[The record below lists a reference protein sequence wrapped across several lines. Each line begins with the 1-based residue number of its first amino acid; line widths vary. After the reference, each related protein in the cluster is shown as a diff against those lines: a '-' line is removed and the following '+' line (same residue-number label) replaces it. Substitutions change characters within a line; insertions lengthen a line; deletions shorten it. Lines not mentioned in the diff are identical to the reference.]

1 MTTAEDELWELRQGG
16 WGLERYVEE
25 FLELSNRVSWHD
37 ASLGTCFHLGLN
49 DKTIRC
55 ELPTGSY
62 PLIELINL
70 VLFLNGSDRE
80 VETVPKSCHPA
91 PAGTSSASPAH
102 PMPRTSAYLSN
113 CSPHLPDSEDS
124 PSSPLVP
131 SSSSSSPLVP
141 SSSSSSPLV
150 LSSSSSSPLVLPS
163 SSSLVPPSS
172 SPLVPSSSALT
183 ERPQVPL
190 GLLVDYEGM
199 VWSRAPEPAPRQ
211 RPPVPAP
218 RQRPRC
224 LLLASALRCLLLASA
239 LRCLLLASALR
250 CLLLASALPVPAP
263 RQRPPVPAPRLR
275 PPVPAPRLRPPVPAP
290 RLRPPVPAPRQHPP
304 VVAPRKLSPSFP
316 LVLSSSALSER
327 PRDAA
332 LPERPPV
339 PVPSGSPEP
348 LPVPSGSPEPLPV
361 PSGSPEPLP
370 VPSGSPEP
378 LLVPSRSPEPLL
390 VPSGSPEPLPFPSG
404 SPEPLATTPPKS
416 LHVMKSLPKKILGGG
431 YPPWRPPKL
440 PAPPWPPE
448 SPDPP
453 GPPKLPDPPWSPELP
468 DPPWP
473 PELPDPPWPP
483 ELPDPPWPPE
493 LPAPPWPPEL
503 PAPPWLLEWA
513 PPWRPPVLSCV
524 RVPWGL
530 QSAHPPS
537 PLDVIRRGTR
547 LLRGG
552 GNVRLCLPLPCVSLP
567 VLCAH
572 IWSFLFHVII
582 SLLVPVCVLI
592 VNLIP
597 GVSP

>member
-150 LSSSSSSPLVLPS
+150 LPS

-218 RQRPRC
+218 
-224 LLLASALRCLLLASA
+224 L
-239 LRCLLLASALR
+239 
-250 CLLLASALPVPAP
+250 
-263 RQRPPVPAPRLR
+263 QRPPVPAPRLR

-370 VPSGSPEP
+370 VPSHGRPSSPLRRGRPSFPLRHGSWNGRRPGG
-378 LLVPSRSPEPLL
+378 LLSCPVSVSREASRAP
-390 VPSGSPEPLPFPSG
+390 
-404 SPEPLATTPPKS
+404 TPPPLS
-416 LHVMKSLPKKILGGG
+416 MLYGAGRAYWEGGVMSDFV
-431 YPPWRPPKL
+431 
-440 PAPPWPPE
+440 
-448 SPDPP
+448 S
-453 GPPKLPDPPWSPELP
+453 
-468 DPPWP
+468 
-473 PELPDPPWPP
+473 
-483 ELPDPPWPPE
+483 
-493 LPAPPWPPEL
+493 
-503 PAPPWLLEWA
+503 
-513 PPWRPPVLSCV
+513 
-524 RVPWGL
+524 
-530 QSAHPPS
+530 
-537 PLDVIRRGTR
+537 
-547 LLRGG
+547 
-552 GNVRLCLPLPCVSLP
+552 LCLVFPYPCVMCPYLVLP
-567 VLCAH
+567 VSCH
-572 IWSFLFHVII
+572 H
-582 SLLVPVCVLI
+582 
-592 VNLIP
+592 
-597 GVSP
+597 

>member
-150 LSSSSSSPLVLPS
+150 LSSSSSSPLVL
-163 SSSLVPPSS
+163 
-172 SPLVPSSSALT
+172 
-183 ERPQVPL
+183 
-190 GLLVDYEGM
+190 
-199 VWSRAPEPAPRQ
+199 
-211 RPPVPAP
+211 
-218 RQRPRC
+218 
-224 LLLASALRCLLLASA
+224 
-239 LRCLLLASALR
+239 
-250 CLLLASALPVPAP
+250 
-263 RQRPPVPAPRLR
+263 
-275 PPVPAPRLRPPVPAP
+275 
-290 RLRPPVPAPRQHPP
+290 
-304 VVAPRKLSPSFP
+304 
-316 LVLSSSALSER
+316 SSSALSER

-361 PSGSPEPLP
+361 PSGSPEPLL

-378 LLVPSRSPEPLL
+378 LLVPSGSPEPLL

-440 PAPPWPPE
+440 PAPLWPPE

-453 GPPKLPDPPWSPELP
+453 GPPKLPAPPWPPESPDPPWPPELPDPPWSPELP

-493 LPAPPWPPEL
+493 SPDPPWPPEL
-503 PAPPWLLEWA
+503 PDPPWPPELPD
-513 PPWRPPVLSCV
+513 PPWPPEVPPLRRGRPSFPLRHGSWNGRRPGGLLSCPV
-524 RVPWGL
+524 SVSREASRAPT
-530 QSAHPPS
+530 PP
-537 PLDVIRRGTR
+537 PLSMLYGAGRAYWE
-547 LLRGG
+547 GG
-552 GNVRLCLPLPCVSLP
+552 VMSDFVSLCLVFPYPCVMCPYLVLP
-567 VLCAH
+567 VSCH
-572 IWSFLFHVII
+572 H
-582 SLLVPVCVLI
+582 
-592 VNLIP
+592 
-597 GVSP
+597 

>member
-1 MTTAEDELWELRQGG
+1 MYPNHHLCLSTSSKVYCLCYPRLLVPGSLCVPWQNNRTLKMTTAEDELWELRQGG

-91 PAGTSSASPAH
+91 PAETSSASPAH

-141 SSSSSSPLV
+141 
-150 LSSSSSSPLVLPS
+150 SSSSSSPLVLPS

-218 RQRPRC
+218 RQRP
-224 LLLASALRCLLLASA
+224 
-239 LRCLLLASALR
+239 
-250 CLLLASALPVPAP
+250 PVPAP
-263 RQRPPVPAPRLR
+263 RQR

-361 PSGSPEPLP
+361 PSGSPEPLQ
-370 VPSGSPEP
+370 
-378 LLVPSRSPEPLL
+378 

-431 YPPWRPPKL
+431 ATRHGGRPSSPLHHGLLSPRIHPGHPSSLLRHGL
-440 PAPPWPPE
+440 P
-448 SPDPP
+448 SPRIHHGHPSSRIHHGLPSSPIRHGLPSSPIRHGRPSSLIRHGLPSPRIHHGHPSSPIRHGRPSSPLRRGRPSFPLRRGSWNGRRP
-453 GPPKLPDPPWSPELP
+453 GGL
-468 DPPWP
+468 
-473 PELPDPPWPP
+473 
-483 ELPDPPWPPE
+483 
-493 LPAPPWPPEL
+493 
-503 PAPPWLLEWA
+503 
-513 PPWRPPVLSCV
+513 LSCPV
-524 RVPWGL
+524 SVSREASRAPT
-530 QSAHPPS
+530 PP
-537 PLDVIRRGTR
+537 PLSMLYGAGRAYWE
-547 LLRGG
+547 GG
-552 GNVRLCLPLPCVSLP
+552 VMSDFVSLCLVFPYPCVMCPYLVLP
-567 VLCAH
+567 VSCH
-572 IWSFLFHVII
+572 H
-582 SLLVPVCVLI
+582 
-592 VNLIP
+592 
-597 GVSP
+597 

>member
-124 PSSPLVP
+124 PSSPLV
-131 SSSSSSPLVP
+131 
-141 SSSSSSPLV
+141 

-218 RQRPRC
+218 LQRPPVPATRQRPPVPAPRQ
-224 LLLASALRCLLLASA
+224 RP
-239 LRCLLLASALR
+239 
-250 CLLLASALPVPAP
+250 PVPAP

-275 PPVPAPRLRPPVPAP
+275 PPVPAPRQ
-290 RLRPPVPAPRQHPP
+290 RPPVPAPRQHPP

-378 LLVPSRSPEPLL
+378 LLVPSS
-390 VPSGSPEPLPFPSG
+390 SPEPLPFPSG

-416 LHVMKSLPKKILGGG
+416 LHVMKSLPKKMLGGG

-453 GPPKLPDPPWSPELP
+453 GPPKLPAPPWPPESPDPPWSPELPDPPWSPELPDPPWPPESP

-483 ELPDPPWPPE
+483 ELPDPPWQPE

-567 VLCAH
+567 LCYVP
-572 IWSFLFHVII
+572 IFGPSCFMS
-582 SLLVPVCVLI
+582 SLVY
-592 VNLIP
+592 
-597 GVSP
+597 

>member
-172 SPLVPSSSALT
+172 FPLVPSSSALT

-218 RQRPRC
+218 LQRP
-224 LLLASALRCLLLASA
+224 
-239 LRCLLLASALR
+239 
-250 CLLLASALPVPAP
+250 PVPAP
-263 RQRPPVPAPRLR
+263 RQRPPVPAPHQRPPVPAPRLR

-361 PSGSPEPLP
+361 PSSSPEL
-370 VPSGSPEP
+370 
-378 LLVPSRSPEPLL
+378 
-390 VPSGSPEPLPFPSG
+390 LPFPSG

-431 YPPWRPPKL
+431 ATRHGGRPSSPLHHGLLSPRIHPGHPSSLLRHGLPSPRIHHGHPSSRIHHGHPSSPIRHGRPSSPIRHGLPSPRIRHGHPSSPIRHGLPSSPIRHGLPSPRIHHGHPSSPIRHGRPSFPLRRGRPSFPLRHGSWNWRR
-440 PAPPWPPE
+440 
-448 SPDPP
+448 P
-453 GPPKLPDPPWSPELP
+453 GGL
-468 DPPWP
+468 
-473 PELPDPPWPP
+473 
-483 ELPDPPWPPE
+483 
-493 LPAPPWPPEL
+493 
-503 PAPPWLLEWA
+503 
-513 PPWRPPVLSCV
+513 LSCV

-567 VLCAH
+567 LCYVP
-572 IWSFLFHVII
+572 IFGPSCFMS
-582 SLLVPVCVLI
+582 SLVY
-592 VNLIP
+592 
-597 GVSP
+597 

>member
-150 LSSSSSSPLVLPS
+150 LSSSSSSPLVLSSSSSSPLVLPS

-190 GLLVDYEGM
+190 GLLVDYEGI
-199 VWSRAPEPAPRQ
+199 VWSRAPVPAPRQ

-218 RQRPRC
+218 RQRP
-224 LLLASALRCLLLASA
+224 
-239 LRCLLLASALR
+239 
-250 CLLLASALPVPAP
+250 PVPAP
-263 RQRPPVPAPRLR
+263 RQRPPVPALRLRPPVPAPRLRPPVPAPRLR

-304 VVAPRKLSPSFP
+304 VVAPRKLSPSFL

-361 PSGSPEPLP
+361 PSG
-370 VPSGSPEP
+370 
-378 LLVPSRSPEPLL
+378 SPEPLL

-453 GPPKLPDPPWSPELP
+453 WPPELP

-567 VLCAH
+567 LCYVP
-572 IWSFLFHVII
+572 IFGPSCFMS
-582 SLLVPVCVLI
+582 SLVY
-592 VNLIP
+592 
-597 GVSP
+597 

>member
-80 VETVPKSCHPA
+80 VETVTKSCHPA

-172 SPLVPSSSALT
+172 SPLVPPSSALT

-218 RQRPRC
+218 LQRP
-224 LLLASALRCLLLASA
+224 
-239 LRCLLLASALR
+239 
-250 CLLLASALPVPAP
+250 PVPAP
-263 RQRPPVPAPRLR
+263 RQRPPVPAPRQR
-275 PPVPAPRLRPPVPAP
+275 PPVPAPRQRPPVPAP

-361 PSGSPEPLP
+361 PSSSPEPLP

-378 LLVPSRSPEPLL
+378 LLVPSSSPEPLL
-390 VPSGSPEPLPFPSG
+390 VPSS
-404 SPEPLATTPPKS
+404 SPEPLATTPQKS

-453 GPPKLPDPPWSPELP
+453 GPPKLPA
-468 DPPWP
+468 PPWP
-473 PELPDPPWPP
+473 PELPA
-483 ELPDPPWPPE
+483 PPWPPE

-503 PAPPWLLEWA
+503 PAPPWLLERA

-530 QSAHPPS
+530 QSAHPPLPS
-537 PLDVIRRGTR
+537 RCYTARDAPIE
-547 LLRGG
+547 RGG
-552 GNVRLCLPLPCVSLP
+552 
-567 VLCAH
+567 
-572 IWSFLFHVII
+572 
-582 SLLVPVCVLI
+582 
-592 VNLIP
+592 
-597 GVSP
+597 

>member
-199 VWSRAPEPAPRQ
+199 VWSRAPEPAPLQRPPVPAPLQRPPVPAPRQ

-218 RQRPRC
+218 RQRP
-224 LLLASALRCLLLASA
+224 
-239 LRCLLLASALR
+239 
-250 CLLLASALPVPAP
+250 PVPAP

-290 RLRPPVPAPRQHPP
+290 RLRSPVPAPRRHPP

-316 LVLSSSALSER
+316 LVLSSSALSEP

-361 PSGSPEPLP
+361 PSGSPEPLL
-370 VPSGSPEP
+370 VPSSSPEP
-378 LLVPSRSPEPLL
+378 LLVPSS
-390 VPSGSPEPLPFPSG
+390 SPEPLPFPSG

-453 GPPKLPDPPWSPELP
+453 GPPKLPA
-468 DPPWP
+468 PPWP
-473 PELPDPPWPP
+473 PELPDPS
-483 ELPDPPWPPE
+483 WPPE

-567 VLCAH
+567 LCYVP
-572 IWSFLFHVII
+572 IFGPSCFMS
-582 SLLVPVCVLI
+582 SLVY
-592 VNLIP
+592 
-597 GVSP
+597 